1 MREYLQRLCSTEGV
15 LICNRQEVI
24 VSKTDLM
31 ELGMPVSFH
40 RIERLIFKDDVDFE
54 SFRKY
59 VGFISHCKYVEVPKS
74 IPRLY
79 TYSSKFRHCTEVVR
93 QE

>member
-40 RIERLIFKDDVDFE
+40 RIERLIFGDDVDFE
-54 SFRKY
+54 TFKKY
-59 VGFISHCKYVEVPKS
+59 IGFISHCKYVEVPKS

-79 TYSSKFRHCTEVVR
+79 TYSLKFRHCTEVVR
-93 QE
+93 RE